1 MDICPDCGK
10 HLEIGDWPFGCGGMG
25 HELAGTFWGGNA
37 QVHSSEKVVVYRGPS
52 GDVKIPGRADR
63 PMHPKLAAA
72 GYVRET
78 LDTVSDVRRVE
89 KETGL
94 IHEASNYSANS
105 VQALKDTGS
114 DV

>member
-10 HLEIGDWPFGCGGMG
+10 HIDIGDWPFACAGLG
-25 HELAGTFWGGNA
+25 HDLHGTFWSGNS
-37 QVHSSEKVVVYRGPS
+37 QVHASEKVVVYRGPD

-78 LDTVSDVRRVE
+78 LDTASQVRE
-89 KETGL
+89 LEQKTGL
-94 IHEASNYSANS
+94 IHEASNYNS
-105 VQALKDTGS
+105 GSSTAEKDTG
-114 DV
+114 